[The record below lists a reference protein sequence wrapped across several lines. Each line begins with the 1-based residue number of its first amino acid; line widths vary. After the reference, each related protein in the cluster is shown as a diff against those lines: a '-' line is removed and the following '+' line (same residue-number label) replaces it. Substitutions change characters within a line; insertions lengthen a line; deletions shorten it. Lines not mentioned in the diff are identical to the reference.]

1 MNSLQCGHKQPPSQP
16 HSIITALHSSPID
29 PHHGSLRASKLGT
42 PLECLFISSRAL
54 HPRSLSSPLF
64 AMDFRGARWAA
75 APSLW
80 LLLLVLLQASV
91 SASAGAPKTYIVHM
105 AASEIPSSFDYHHE
119 WYASTVNYVSSSAP
133 LESEEEEGGAYAKIV
148 YNYETAFH
156 GFAARLDDDEAERMA
171 EAAGV
176 LAVLPETVL
185 QLHTTRSPDFLGIG
199 PEISSRVWAAGL
211 ADHDVVVGVLDTGI
225 WPESPSFSDKGLG
238 PVPPKWKGL
247 CQTGRGFTADDC
259 NRKIVGARIFYNGYE
274 ASSGPINETAELKSP
289 RDQDGHGTHT
299 AATAAG
305 SPVPDAGLFGYA
317 RGVARGMAPRARV
330 AAYKVCWA
338 GGCFSSDIL
347 AAVDRAVADG
357 VDVLSISLGGGASPY
372 YRDSLAIASFGAM
385 QMGVFVA
392 CSAGNAGPDPLSLT
406 NLSPWITTVGASTM
420 DRDFPA
426 TVTLG
431 NGANVTG
438 VSLYKGRKN
447 LSPRQQYPVVYM
459 GGNSTMPNPR
469 SMCLEG
475 TLEPHAVAGKIV
487 ICDRGISPRVQKGQV
502 VKEAGG
508 IGMILTNT
516 MANGE
521 ELVADSHLLPAVAVG
536 ETEGI
541 AAKKYTK
548 TATKPTATL
557 SFSGTKLGIR
567 PSPVVAAF
575 SSRGP
580 NYLTLEILKPDLIA
594 PGVNILA
601 AWSGDASPSSL
612 ASDRRRVGFNIL
624 SGTSMSCPHVAGV
637 AALLKA
643 SHPDWSPAQIKSALM
658 TTAYVHDNT
667 YRLLKDAATGE
678 ASTPFQHGAGNIHP
692 VRALSPGLVYD
703 IGQDDYLE
711 FLCTQNLTPTQ
722 LKAFTKNSNMTCKNT
737 FSSPGDLNY
746 PAMSA
751 VFTDEPS
758 TPLTV
763 HRTVTN
769 VGPASSTYHVK
780 VTQFKGADVVVE
792 PSTLRFSSAN
802 QKLAYKVTLKT
813 KAAQKTPEFGALS
826 WSDGVHIVR
835 SPLIL
840 TWLPP
845 M

>member
-1 MNSLQCGHKQPPSQP
+1 M
-16 HSIITALHSSPID
+16 D
-29 PHHGSLRASKLGT
+29 P
-42 PLECLFISSRAL
+42 
-54 HPRSLSSPLF
+54 
-64 AMDFRGARWAA
+64 RGARWT
-75 APSLW
+75 APSLR
-80 LLLLVLLQASV
+80 LALVLLQASI
-91 SASAGAPKTYIVHM
+91 SACAGASQTYIVQM
-105 AASEIPSSFDYHHE
+105 AASEKPSAFDFHHE
-119 WYASTVNYVSSSAP
+119 WYASTVKSVSSAQV
-133 LESEEEEGGAYAKIV
+133 EAEQQEEDGYARIV

-156 GFAARLDDDEAERMA
+156 GFAARLDEDEAERMA

-199 PEISSRVWAAGL
+199 PEVSNRIWAAGL

-238 PVPPKWKGL
+238 PVPARWKGL
-247 CQTGRGFTADDC
+247 CQTGRGFTTADC
-259 NRKIVGARIFYNGYE
+259 NRKIIGARIFYNGYE
-274 ASSGPINETAELKSP
+274 ASSGPINETTELKSP

-330 AAYKVCWA
+330 AAYKVCWT

-347 AAVDRAVADG
+347 AAVDRAVSDG

-372 YRDSLAIASFGAM
+372 YRDSLSIASFGAM
-385 QMGVFVA
+385 QMGVFIA
-392 CSAGNAGPDPLSLT
+392 CSAGNAGPDPISLT
-406 NLSPWITTVGASTM
+406 NMSPWITTVGASTM

-431 NGANVTG
+431 NGANITG
-438 VSLYKGRKN
+438 VSLYKGRQN

-459 GGNSTMPNPR
+459 GGNSSVPNPR

-475 TLEPHAVAGKIV
+475 TLEPNAVTGKIV

-508 IGMILTNT
+508 IGMILANT
-516 MANGE
+516 AANGE

-536 ETEGI
+536 ESEGV
-541 AAKKYTK
+541 AAKKYTR
-548 TATKPTATL
+548 TAPKPTATL
-557 SFSGTKLGIR
+557 SFAGTKLGIR

-667 YRLLKDAATGE
+667 YHVLKDAATGE
-678 ASTPFQHGAGNIHP
+678 ASTPFEHGAGHIHP

-703 IGQDDYLE
+703 IGQNEYLE

-722 LKAFTKNSNMTCKNT
+722 LKGFTKNSNMTCKGS

-746 PAMSA
+746 PAISA
-751 VFTDEPS
+751 VFTDQPA

-763 HRTVTN
+763 RRTVTN
-769 VGPASSTYHVK
+769 VGPPSSTYNVK
-780 VTQFKGADVVVE
+780 VTKFKGADVVVE
-792 PSTLRFSSAN
+792 PSTLHFSSTN
-802 QKLAYKVTLKT
+802 QKLAYKVTVRT
-813 KAAQKTPEFGALS
+813 KAAQKTPEYGALS
-826 WSDGVHIVR
+826 WSDGVHVVR
-835 SPLIL
+835 SPLVL

>member
-1 MNSLQCGHKQPPSQP
+1 
-16 HSIITALHSSPID
+16 
-29 PHHGSLRASKLGT
+29 
-42 PLECLFISSRAL
+42 
-54 HPRSLSSPLF
+54 
-64 AMDFRGARWAA
+64 MDFGGIRWRKALPLCLA
-75 APSLW
+75 
-80 LLLLVLLQASV
+80 LVALQACLP
-91 SASAGAPKTYIVHM
+91 AHAAAPKTYIVQM
-105 AASEIPSSFDYHHE
+105 AASEMPSSFDFRHE
-119 WYASTVNYVSSSAP
+119 WYASTVKTVSSVQ
-133 LESEEEEGGAYAKIV
+133 LEGDADDPYARIV

-156 GFAARLDDDEAERMA
+156 GFAAKLDEDEAERMA
-171 EAAGV
+171 EADGV
-176 LAVLPETVL
+176 LTVLPETFL
-185 QLHTTRSPDFLGIG
+185 QLHTTRSPDFLGIS
-199 PEISSRVWAAGL
+199 PEISNSIWSAGL
-211 ADHDVVVGVLDTGI
+211 VDHDVVVGVLDTGI

-238 PVPPKWKGL
+238 PVPAKWKGL
-247 CQTGRGFTADDC
+247 CQTGRGFTVADC
-259 NRKIVGARIFYNGYE
+259 NPKIIGARIFYNGYE

-305 SPVPDAGLFGYA
+305 APVPDASLFGYA
-317 RGVARGMAPRARV
+317 SGVARGMAPRARV

-357 VDVLSISLGGGASPY
+357 VDVLSISLGGGSSPY
-372 YRDSLAIASFGAM
+372 FRDSLAIASFGAM

-392 CSAGNAGPDPLSLT
+392 CSGGNAGPDPISLT

-431 NGANVTG
+431 NGANITG
-438 VSLYKGRKN
+438 VSLYKGRRN
-447 LSPRQQYPVVYM
+447 LSTKEQYPLVYM
-459 GGNSTMPNPR
+459 GGNSSIPDPR
-469 SMCLEG
+469 SLCLEG
-475 TLEPHAVAGKIV
+475 TLQPHEVAGKIV

-502 VKEAGG
+502 VKNAGG
-508 IGMILTNT
+508 MGMILANT
-516 MANGE
+516 PANGE

-536 ETEGI
+536 QSEGI
-541 AAKKYTK
+541 AAKKYSK
-548 TATKPTATL
+548 TAPKPTATL
-557 SFSGTKLGIR
+557 SFDGTKLGIR

-580 NYLTLEILKPDLIA
+580 NFLTLEILKPDVIA

-612 ASDRRRVGFNIL
+612 SSDRRRVGFNIL

-637 AALLKA
+637 AALIKA
-643 SHPDWSPAQIKSALM
+643 SHPDWSPAKIKSALM

-667 YRLLKDAATGE
+667 YRSLKDAATGK
-678 ASTPFQHGAGNIHP
+678 ASTPFDHGAGHIHP
-692 VRALSPGLVYD
+692 LRALNPGLVYD

-711 FLCTQNLTPTQ
+711 FLCVENLTPLQ
-722 LKAFTKNSNMTCKNT
+722 LRSFTKNSNKTCKHT

-746 PAMSA
+746 PAISA
-751 VFTDEPS
+751 VFAEQPS
-758 TPLTV
+758 AALTV
-763 HRTVTN
+763 RRTVTN
-769 VGPASSTYHVK
+769 VGPPSSTYHVK
-780 VTQFKGADVVVE
+780 VTEFKGADIVVE
-792 PSTLRFSSAN
+792 PSTLHFTSSN
-802 QKLAYKVTLKT
+802 QKLTYKVTMTT

-835 SPLIL
+835 SPLVL

>member
-1 MNSLQCGHKQPPSQP
+1 M
-16 HSIITALHSSPID
+16 D
-29 PHHGSLRASKLGT
+29 LRG
-42 PLECLFISSRAL
+42 E
-54 HPRSLSSPLF
+54 
-64 AMDFRGARWAA
+64 RWT
-75 APSLW
+75 APSLC
-80 LLLLVLLQASV
+80 LVLVLLQASI
-91 SASAGAPKTYIVHM
+91 SACAGAPKTYIVHM
-105 AASEIPSSFDYHHE
+105 AASEKPSSFDFHHE
-119 WYASTVNYVSSSAP
+119 WYASTVKSVSSAQI
-133 LESEEEEGGAYAKIV
+133 EAEEEEDAYARIV
-148 YNYETAFH
+148 YNYETAIH
-156 GFAARLDDDEAERMA
+156 GFAARLDEDEAERMA

-199 PEISSRVWAAGL
+199 PEVSNRIWASGL

-238 PVPPKWKGL
+238 PVPS
-247 CQTGRGFTADDC
+247 
-259 NRKIVGARIFYNGYE
+259 N
-274 ASSGPINETAELKSP
+274 
-289 RDQDGHGTHT
+289 
-299 AATAAG
+299 
-305 SPVPDAGLFGYA
+305 
-317 RGVARGMAPRARV
+317 
-330 AAYKVCWA
+330 
-338 GGCFSSDIL
+338 
-347 AAVDRAVADG
+347 
-357 VDVLSISLGGGASPY
+357 
-372 YRDSLAIASFGAM
+372 
-385 QMGVFVA
+385 
-392 CSAGNAGPDPLSLT
+392 
-406 NLSPWITTVGASTM
+406 TM

-426 TVTLG
+426 TVTFG
-431 NGANVTG
+431 NGANITG

-459 GGNSTMPNPR
+459 GGNSSIPNPR

-475 TLEPHAVAGKIV
+475 TLEPNAVAGKIV

-508 IGMILTNT
+508 IGMILANT
-516 MANGE
+516 AANGE

-536 ETEGI
+536 ESEGV
-541 AAKKYTK
+541 AAKKYTR
-548 TATKPTATL
+548 TAPKPTGTL
-557 SFSGTKLGIR
+557 SFAGTKLGIR

-667 YRLLKDAATGE
+667 YHVLKDAATGD
-678 ASTPFQHGAGNIHP
+678 ASTPFEHGAGHIHP
-692 VRALSPGLVYD
+692 VRALNPGLVYD
-703 IGQDDYLE
+703 IGQNEYLE
-711 FLCTQNLTPTQ
+711 FLCTQNLTRTQ
-722 LKAFTKNSNMTCKNT
+722 LKGFTKNSNMTCKGS

-746 PAMSA
+746 PAISA
-751 VFTDEPS
+751 VFSDQPA
-758 TPLTV
+758 TPLMV
-763 HRTVTN
+763 RRTVTN
-769 VGPASSTYHVK
+769 VGPPSSTYHVK
-780 VTQFKGADVVVE
+780 VTKFKGADVVVE
-792 PSTLRFSSAN
+792 PSTLHFSSAN
-802 QKLAYKVTLKT
+802 QKLAYKVTLRT
-813 KAAQKTPEFGALS
+813 KAAQKTPEYGALS
-826 WSDGVHIVR
+826 WSDGVHVVR
-835 SPLIL
+835 SPLVL